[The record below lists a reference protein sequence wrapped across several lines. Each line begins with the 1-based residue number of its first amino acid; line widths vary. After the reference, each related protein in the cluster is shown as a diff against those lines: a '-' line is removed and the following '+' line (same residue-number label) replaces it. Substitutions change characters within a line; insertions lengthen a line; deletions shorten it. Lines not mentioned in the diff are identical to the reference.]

1 MVDEGA
7 VLLDGGR
14 GVLGRGAEE
23 ELLGGELT
31 GQTAAGARVCGG
43 RRRDDVFVGGGQR
56 GQRLLLLLEHAH
68 EGQDLLAQAL
78 VLVDDAAEVLAQM
91 AQLRLGRV
99 DALVARLHDA
109 DDLGEVVLGGRG
121 FLGGRVG
128 GWTCVSTQYEGSL
141 CNHMT

>member
-14 GVLGRGAEE
+14 RVLGGGAEE
-23 ELLGGELT
+23 QLLGGELT

-43 RRRDDVFVGGGQR
+43 RRRGDVLVGGGQG
-56 GQRLLLLLEHAH
+56 GQGLLLLLEHAH

-99 DALVARLHDA
+99 NALVAGLDDA
-109 DDLGEVVLGGRG
+109 DDLCEVVLGGRG
-121 FLGGRVG
+121 LLGGRVG
-128 GWTCVSTQYEGSL
+128 GCG
-141 CNHMT
+141 C